1 MKTRKQILILD
12 AYNTT
17 DRLFTCRVA
26 IKIWYKLKKNDDL
39 LMFLSFNDDE
49 NEDDDINQ
57 SINQSINSTEL
68 EGVNRP
74 IF

>member
-1 MKTRKQILILD
+1 MVQ
-12 AYNTT
+12 
-17 DRLFTCRVA
+17 V
-26 IKIWYKLKKNDDL
+26 KKNDDL
-39 LMFLSFNDDE
+39 LMFSSFNDDE

>member
-1 MKTRKQILILD
+1 MVQ
-12 AYNTT
+12 
-17 DRLFTCRVA
+17 V
-26 IKIWYKLKKNDDL
+26 KKNDDL
-39 LMFLSFNDDE
+39 LMFLSFNDDG